1 MDWKTIEQRIVALE
15 HIMGSLQE
23 ELKDLENRVDE
34 AEEVQVFPA
43 PHDHLVTSMGR
54 LQSFLIERFP
64 QLAHRLD
71 GAVMIPGITGSGEVG
86 PGNEPMPNH
95 YIGGNLE
102 IDRRRRR
109 AS

>member
-1 MDWKTIEQRIVALE
+1 MNPEAIEQRIVALE

-23 ELKDLENRVDE
+23 ELKDLEKRVDE
-34 AEEVQVFPA
+34 AGEVRVFPA
-43 PHDHLVTSMGR
+43 SHDHLVTSMGR
-54 LQSFLIERFP
+54 LQGFLVERFP
-64 QLAHRLD
+64 QLAHRLE
-71 GAVMIPGITGSGEVG
+71 GAVMIPGLTGSGEIG